1 MAEVSDGQDG
11 KTIPYNE
18 MLTTLSP
25 EIQWLNDTTFTA
37 FGRLELETGAGMR

>member
-25 EIQWLNDTTFTA
+25 EIQWLNDTT
-37 FGRLELETGAGMR
+37 L